1 MHEGM
6 CEVIDGIPV
15 VDAVVH
21 PYDLQASNWSDGI
34 GEMQRLGA
42 HRQHTLYTK
51 DQRWAMSAPDFLA
64 DRAAD
69 AYGCAHAE
77 FAESDV
83 DIAVLHSLPNL
94 GFTKGPVAPLESMA
108 RMRDLWP
115 DRFLLY
121 GTFEYQDTDTAIAE
135 LERQVRDYRIDG
147 LKFYPAVRYD
157 GPESTTGM
165 RGWRLDDAE
174 FATPVLEAAR
184 DLGIRNVA
192 IHKAVRFGGAPMD
205 SLRVNDLEGPLGRFP
220 EITFHMVHAGY
231 AFLEET
237 RILMAGFPN
246 LYANLE
252 STMAFVNLR
261 PRVFAET
268 LGEFLFWASADR
280 VVFASG
286 INIVH
291 PQPLIEAFARFEMPA
306 DLMDDRGYPQVTAE
320 MKALILGGN
329 IARAHGI
336 DVPSRLS
343 AIEDDEF
350 QKLKADGLRPP
361 WSALSNPGGQP

>member
-1 MHEGM
+1 
-6 CEVIDGIPV
+6 VIDGIPV

-21 PYDLQASNWSDGI
+21 PYDLAAANWLDGI
-34 GEMQRLGA
+34 GEMQRAGA

-51 DQRWAMSAPDFLA
+51 DPRWAMSREDFLA

-83 DIAVLHSLPNL
+83 DLAVIHSLPSL

-121 GTFEYQDTDTAIAE
+121 GTFEPQNIDAAIRE
-135 LERQVRDYRIDG
+135 LERQVREYRIDG
-147 LKFYPAVRYD
+147 LKFYPAVSYD
-157 GPESTTGM
+157 GRM
-165 RGWRLDDAE
+165 RHWRLDDGE

-192 IHKAVRFGGAPMD
+192 VHKAVRFGAAPMD

-220 EITFHMVHAGY
+220 EINFQMVHAGY

-252 STMAFVNLR
+252 STFVFVNLR

-268 LGEFLFWASADR
+268 LGEFLFWSGSEK

-291 PQPLIEAFARFEMPA
+291 PRPLIEEFARFEMPPE
-306 DLMDDRGYPQVTAE
+306 LIEQRGYPEVTRE
-320 MKALILGGN
+320 MKAQILGGN

-336 DVPSRLS
+336 DVDARLA
-343 AIEDDEF
+343 AISGDEF

-361 WSALSNPGGQP
+361 WSALGGAQS

>member
-1 MHEGM
+1 
-6 CEVIDGIPV
+6 VIDGIPV

-21 PYDLQASNWSDGI
+21 PYALQADNWMDEL
-34 GEMQRLGA
+34 GEMQRVGA
-42 HRQHTLYTK
+42 HRQHILYNK
-51 DQRWAMSAPDFLA
+51 DKRYGMPQDLFLSNLA
-64 DRAAD
+64 ED
-69 AYGCAHAE
+69 AYGVAHAE

-83 DIAVLHSLPNL
+83 DLAVIHSLPNL
-94 GFTKGPVAPLESMA
+94 GFTRGPVAPLESMA

-121 GTFEYQDTDTAIAE
+121 GTFEYQDTDAAIAE
-135 LERQVRDYRIDG
+135 LERQVREYRIDG
-147 LKFYPAVRYD
+147 LKFYPAVSYD
-157 GPESTTGM
+157 GGM
-165 RGWRLDDAE
+165 RHWRLDDGE

-192 IHKAVRFGGAPMD
+192 VHKAVRFGGAPMD

-220 EITFHMVHAGY
+220 EINFHMVHAGY

-237 RILMAGFPN
+237 RILMTGFPN

-268 LGEFLFWASADR
+268 LGEFLFWSGAER

-286 INIVH
+286 INILH
-291 PQPLIEAFARFEMPA
+291 PRPLVEEFARFEMPA
-306 DLMDDRGYPQVTAE
+306 DLMEERGYPALTDE

-336 DVPSRLS
+336 DMPARLA
-343 AIEDDEF
+343 AIEGDEF

-361 WSALSNPGGQP
+361 WSALTTPGGQP

>member
-1 MHEGM
+1 
-6 CEVIDGIPV
+6 VIEGIPV

-21 PYDLQASNWSDGI
+21 PYDLRAANWLDGI

-51 DQRWAMSAPDFLA
+51 DPHWAMSAPDFLA

-83 DIAVLHSLPNL
+83 DLAVIHSLPNL

-121 GTFEYQDTDTAIAE
+121 GTFEYQDTDKAIAE

-147 LKFYPAVRYD
+147 LKFYPAVRYSD
-157 GPESTTGM
+157 GSGGGM
-165 RGWRLDDAE
+165 RGWRLDDAD

-205 SLRVNDLEGPLGRFP
+205 SLRVGDLEGPLGRFP
-220 EITFHMVHAGY
+220 EISFHMVHAGY

-252 STMAFVNLR
+252 STMSFVALR
-261 PRVFAET
+261 PRVFAEI
-268 LGEFLFWASADR
+268 LGELLFWAGPEKAI
-280 VVFASG
+280 FASG

-291 PQPLIEAFARFEMPA
+291 PQPLLEAFAAFEMPEQ
-306 DLMDDRGYPQVTAE
+306 LREERGFPEVTPE

-329 IARAHGI
+329 IARTHGL
-336 DVPSRLS
+336 DVPARLV
-343 AIEDDEF
+343 AIAGDEF
-350 QKLKADGLRPP
+350 EKLKVDGLRPP
-361 WSALSNPGGQP
+361 WSALSAPSALSGGSS